1 VKALQGVDGHVEW
14 VEAERP
20 ACDAGQVRI
29 RVAAAGLNRADLLQM
44 KGLYPPPP
52 GASPYMG
59 LECAGVVEEVG
70 AGADW
75 RVGDRVCALLASGAM
90 AEEVVVDARHVLPVP
105 EGLSLHEAAALPEVY
120 ATAWLNIF
128 QLGGVKAGEKVLVHA
143 GASGVG
149 SAAIQLCKA
158 FGSPVWVSVGSPD
171 RLAYCE
177 ALGAAGGVVRNE
189 NLDALEGFGPFDVIL
204 DPVGASY
211 GELNLKLL
219 ARDGRWVIIGLMGG
233 RKFELDLAQVLGKRL
248 EITGS
253 TLRNRDDGFKAELLR
268 ELQQQVWPL
277 FAEGRLSPQLVDTY
291 PVEFAQAAYAELETN
306 QVSGKLVMVIDP
318 SQACAA
324 KGAQSTPKAFKTSS
338 ESAIHWSG
346 HARAAPHPGSPHA
359 GDLPSATTASH
370 CANRNRNSPPPGFP
384 VPDPATPATG

>member
-1 VKALQGVDGHVEW
+1 MKALQGEDGHVEW
-14 VEAERP
+14 VEAVRP
-20 ACDAGQVRI
+20 ALDAGQVRI

-59 LECAGVVEEVG
+59 LECAGVIEEVG
-70 AGADW
+70 PGADW

-128 QLGGVKAGEKVLVHA
+128 QLGNLKAGEKVLVHA

-158 FGSPVWVSVGSPD
+158 FGNPVYVSVGSQD

-189 NLDALEGFGPFDVIL
+189 NLEALEGFGPFDVIL

-253 TLRNRDDGFKAELLR
+253 TLRNRDDGFKADLLR
-268 ELQQQVWPL
+268 ELLQQVWPL

-291 PVEFAQAAYAELETN
+291 PVAFAQAAYAALESN

-318 SQACAA
+318 S
-324 KGAQSTPKAFKTSS
+324 
-338 ESAIHWSG
+338 
-346 HARAAPHPGSPHA
+346 
-359 GDLPSATTASH
+359 L
-370 CANRNRNSPPPGFP
+370 
-384 VPDPATPATG
+384 V